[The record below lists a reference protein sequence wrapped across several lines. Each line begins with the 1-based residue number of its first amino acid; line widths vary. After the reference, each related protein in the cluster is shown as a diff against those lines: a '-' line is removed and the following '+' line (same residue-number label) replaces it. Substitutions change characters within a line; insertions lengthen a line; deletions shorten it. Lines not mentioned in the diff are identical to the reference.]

1 MSAERERL
9 EAEHEHKAL
18 WRRWGPYLS
27 ERQWGTAREDYS
39 PYGTAWEY
47 FPHDMARSRAYRWGE
62 DGIGGISDN
71 KQRLCFA
78 PAFWNGKD
86 PILKERLFGL
96 TGNQGNHGE
105 DVKEYYFFLD
115 NLPSHAYMK
124 MIYRYPHAAYPYEQ
138 ILEENARRTKLDPE
152 YELIDTGVFNEDRFF
167 DACVEY
173 AKAGPEEFLVRIS
186 VTNHGPEAASI
197 VVLPTLWFRNTWS
210 WSFNAP
216 KPSLTIGYA
225 NKIAGVD
232 NIVIAHPTLNEH
244 HLYIEGASELLF
256 TENETNYE
264 RVFNSPNPTPY
275 VKDSINDYIVNGKAE
290 GINPARI
297 GTKMSAVYR
306 LDLAPGETRILR
318 ARLCDKPHADPFGNF
333 KATFDQRISEADA
346 FYGELNDFAVSAD
359 EKQIQREAFAGILWS
374 KQFYEYSVRDWL
386 IGDPAMPAPPPERLH
401 GRNCDWEHVHAEN
414 VLSMPDT
421 W

>member
-1 MSAERERL
+1 MFARKALAPLRETPQSMSAERDRL
-9 EAEHEHKAL
+9 EAEHDHKAL

-27 ERQWGTAREDYS
+27 ERQWGTVREDYS

-71 KQRLCFA
+71 KGRLCFA

-138 ILEENARRTKLDPE
+138 LLEENAKRTKLDPE

-173 AKAGPEEFLVRIS
+173 AKAGPEEFLARIS

-197 VVLPTLWFRNTWS
+197 VVLPTVWFRNTWS
-210 WSFNAP
+210 WKADSP
-216 KPSLTIGYA
+216 KPGLSIGYA
-225 NKIAGVD
+225 NKIPGVD
-232 NIVIAHPTLNEH
+232 NILIDHPTLNEH

-256 TENETNYE
+256 TENETNFE
-264 RVFNSPNPTPY
+264 RVFNSPNASPY
-275 VKDSINDYIVNGKAE
+275 VKDSINDYIVDGKTGACCAHACA
-290 GINPARI
+290 ISR
-297 GTKMSAVYR
+297 
-306 LDLAPGETRILR
+306 TRIRSAILR
-318 ARLCDKPHADPFGNF
+318 RSSP
-333 KATFDQRISEADA
+333 
-346 FYGELNDFAVSAD
+346 SAS
-359 EKQIQREAFAGILWS
+359 S
-374 KQFYEYSVRDWL
+374 KRTHFTES
-386 IGDPAMPAPPPERLH
+386 
-401 GRNCDWEHVHAEN
+401 
-414 VLSMPDT
+414 
-421 W
+421 